1 MMAFVCLVLGLWGVY
16 DLVITIPR
24 DIEYSARHKFLV
36 ESVQPAMDSPLGSIE
51 RGDAL
56 IHLQERILE
65 SDGLDQEWFNSMEL
79 FAQAIDGGNK
89 LIQRDAKAVL
99 ATDSTKYEVVEPSK
113 FDWYMQWVF
122 AICIPF
128 ALYYFY
134 MYLKMKS
141 KASLYS
147 YENDGTLSTPEGTW
161 SSEEI
166 IDIDMSRW
174 IAKTGNARSTWTA
187 KAVVSPDTKI
197 LLDDYMFTDMH
208 LIIGALAHRFYPEDW
223 TPLAKR
229 VKVESVDEGIDELSR
244 QQEEE

>member
-1 MMAFVCLVLGLWGVY
+1 
-16 DLVITIPR
+16 R
-24 DIEYSARHKFLV
+24 
-36 ESVQPAMDSPLGSIE
+36 
-51 RGDAL
+51 
-56 IHLQERILE
+56 
-65 SDGLDQEWFNSMEL
+65 
-79 FAQAIDGGNK
+79 
-89 LIQRDAKAVL
+89 
-99 ATDSTKYEVVEPSK
+99 
-113 FDWYMQWVF
+113 
-122 AICIPF
+122 
-128 ALYYFY
+128 
-134 MYLKMKS
+134 
-141 KASLYS
+141 ASLYS

-229 VKVESVDEGIDELSR
+229 VKVESVDEGVDEILQ